1 MRTFTGAFW
10 WKIINIPK
18 KYIDQELSIDL
29 NTIIQ
34 KETLADRVKSYQI
47 YSPYIAKKAKPGQ
60 FVILRLSESG
70 ERIPL
75 TIVDQNAEA
84 GTIRLIV
91 QTVGKST
98 TLMDEIPV
106 GETIHDVLGPLGNP
120 SDIQNFGKVCVIGG
134 GVGAAVAYPVAR
146 ALKQAGNEVT
156 SIVGARSKDLLIL
169 TEEIEAVSDHL
180 YFTTDDGSF
189 GYNGFVTGK
198 LQDLL
203 DSGQSFDHVLAIGP
217 LVMMRAISDL
227 TRKYAIPT
235 TVSLNTI
242 MVDGTGMCGGCR
254 VQVGTETKFTCV
266 DGPEFDGHLVDYT
279 GIIQRTR
286 SYKDDQECRLD
297 AQIAVLDEAELLDS
311 VTILEKQRQVMPELP
326 IDNRIHNF
334 EEVAIG
340 FTEEQALAE
349 AERCLQC
356 RSPRCV
362 VGCPVSVQIPDFIT
376 LIKEKK
382 YVEAGLKIKQDNTLP
397 MVCGRVCPQTDQ
409 CEGACILLK
418 KGQPIAIGALERFA
432 SDKLA
437 ESGLEN
443 QKIERSKHAPKAALI
458 GSGPASLSCAGDLAK
473 AGVDVT
479 VFEAMHDFGG
489 VLRFGIPE
497 FRLPKTIVSK
507 EVHELEK
514 LGVRF
519 VPNTLIGATFTI
531 KELQEEYGF
540 DAIFIGTGAG
550 LPHFLGIP
558 GENLVGIYSAND
570 FLTRINLMKAYQ
582 YPFVDTPIHNLHGKI
597 VGVFGGGNTALDSAR
612 VALRL
617 GAKETYIIYRRGQ
630 EEMPGRKEEIEHAIA
645 EGVRFAYLRNPV
657 EFFGDADG
665 NLTGVQL
672 QKMELG
678 EPDASNRRRPI
689 PIAGSEYLQPLEIAV
704 IAIGNGSNPIIHK
717 STPTIEVNK
726 WGNIVVNTETNATSM
741 PGVYAGG
748 DIVTGGAT
756 VILAMGA
763 GRKAAASMVAY
774 FRTLGYNI

>member
-1 MRTFTGAFW
+1 M
-10 WKIINIPK
+10 
-18 KYIDQELSIDL
+18 
-29 NTIIQ
+29 
-34 KETLADRVKSYQI
+34 
-47 YSPYIAKKAKPGQ
+47 
-60 FVILRLSESG
+60 RLSESG
-70 ERIPL
+70 ERVPL
-75 TIVDQNAEA
+75 TIVDHNAET

-106 GETIHDVLGPLGNP
+106 GETLHDMLGPLGNP
-120 SDIQNFGKVCVIGG
+120 SDIQHFGKVCVVGG

-156 SIVGARSKDLLIL
+156 SIIGARNKDLLIL
-169 TEEIEAVSDHL
+169 KDELTAVSDHL

-198 LQDLL
+198 LQVLL
-203 DSGQSFDHVLAIGP
+203 DSGLTFDHVLAIGP
-217 LVMMRAISDL
+217 LFMMRAISDL

-254 VQVGTETKFTCV
+254 VQVGDKTKFTCV

-279 GIIQRTR
+279 SIIQRTR
-286 SYKDDQECRLD
+286 AYKDDEDCRLD
-297 AQIAVLDEAELLDS
+297 AQIEDLDDEALLES
-311 VTILEKQRQVMPELP
+311 VAVLEKQRQRMPELS
-326 IDNRIHNF
+326 IDSRIRSF
-334 EEVAIG
+334 EEVALG

-356 RSPRCV
+356 RNPRCV
-362 VGCPVSVQIPDFIT
+362 VGCPVSVQIPDFIR
-376 LIKEKK
+376 LLKENK
-382 YVEAGLKIKQDNTLP
+382 YVEAGLKIKQDNSLP

-409 CEGACILLK
+409 CEGSCILQK
-418 KGQPIAIGALERFA
+418 KGEPIAIGALERFA
-432 SDKLA
+432 ADRLA
-437 ESGLEN
+437 ESGLTS
-443 QKIERSKHAPKAALI
+443 QKPEKAEKAPKAALI
-458 GSGPASLSCAGDLAK
+458 GSGPASLSCAGDLVK
-473 AGVDVT
+473 AGVEVT

-489 VLRFGIPE
+489 VLRYGIPE

-507 EVHELEK
+507 EVNDLK
-514 LGVRF
+514 DLGVHF

-531 KELQEEYGF
+531 KELLEDYGF
-540 DAIFIGTGAG
+540 DGIFIGSGAG

-558 GENLVGIYSAND
+558 GENLVGIYSSND

-630 EEMPGRKEEIEHAIA
+630 EEMPGRKEEIDHAIA
-645 EGVRFAYLRNPV
+645 EGVQFLYLSNPL
-657 EFFGDADG
+657 EFIGDSDG
-665 NLTGVQL
+665 NLTTVRM

-689 PIAGSEYLQPLEIAV
+689 PIPGSEFNHPIDIAV

-717 STPTIEVNK
+717 STPDIEVNK
-726 WGNIVVNTETNATSM
+726 WGNIIVDEKTNATSL
-741 PGVYAGG
+741 PGVFAGG

-763 GRKAAASMVAY
+763 GRKAAAAMLAH
-774 FRTLGYNI
+774 FRTMGYHL

>member
-1 MRTFTGAFW
+1 M
-10 WKIINIPK
+10 
-18 KYIDQELSIDL
+18 
-29 NTIIQ
+29 
-34 KETLADRVKSYQI
+34 
-47 YSPYIAKKAKPGQ
+47 
-60 FVILRLSESG
+60 RLSESG
-70 ERIPL
+70 ERVPL
-75 TIVDQNAEA
+75 TIVDHNAET

-106 GETIHDVLGPLGNP
+106 GETLHDMLGPLGNP
-120 SDIQNFGKVCVIGG
+120 SDIQHFGKVCVVGG

-156 SIVGARSKDLLIL
+156 SIIGARNKDLLIL
-169 TEEIEAVSDHL
+169 KDELTAVSDHL

-203 DSGQSFDHVLAIGP
+203 DSGHTFDHVLAIGP
-217 LVMMRAISDL
+217 LFMMRAISDL

-254 VQVGTETKFTCV
+254 VQVGDKTKFTCV

-279 GIIQRTR
+279 SIIQRTR
-286 SYKDDQECRLD
+286 AYKDDEDCRLD
-297 AQIAVLDEAELLDS
+297 AQIEYLDDEALLES
-311 VTILEKQRQVMPELP
+311 VAVLEKQRQRMPELS
-326 IDNRIHNF
+326 IDSRIRSF
-334 EEVAIG
+334 EEVALG

-356 RSPRCV
+356 RNPRCV
-362 VGCPVSVQIPDFIT
+362 VGCPVSVQIPDFIR
-376 LIKEKK
+376 LLKENK
-382 YVEAGLKIKQDNTLP
+382 YVEAGLKIKQDNSLP

-409 CEGACILLK
+409 CEGSCILQK
-418 KGQPIAIGALERFA
+418 KGEPIAIGALERFA
-432 SDKLA
+432 ADRLA
-437 ESGLEN
+437 ESGLTS
-443 QKIERSKHAPKAALI
+443 QKPEKAEKAPKAALI
-458 GSGPASLSCAGDLAK
+458 GSGPASLSCAGDLVK
-473 AGVDVT
+473 AGVGVT

-489 VLRFGIPE
+489 VLRYGIPE

-507 EVHELEK
+507 EVNDLK
-514 LGVRF
+514 DLGVHF

-531 KELQEEYGF
+531 KELLEDYGF
-540 DAIFIGTGAG
+540 DGIFIGSGAG

-558 GENLVGIYSAND
+558 GENLVGIYSSND

-630 EEMPGRKEEIEHAIA
+630 EEMPGRKEEIDHAIA
-645 EGVRFAYLRNPV
+645 EGVQFLYLSNPL
-657 EFFGDADG
+657 EFIGDFDG
-665 NLTGVQL
+665 NLTTVRM

-689 PIAGSEYLQPLEIAV
+689 PIPGSEFNHPIDIAV
-704 IAIGNGSNPIIHK
+704 IAIGNGSNPILHK
-717 STPTIEVNK
+717 STPDIEVNK
-726 WGNIVVNTETNATSM
+726 WGNIVVDEKTNATSL
-741 PGVYAGG
+741 PGVFAGG

-763 GRKAAASMVAY
+763 GRKAAAAMLAH
-774 FRTLGYNI
+774 FRTLGYDL

>member
-1 MRTFTGAFW
+1 MHVGGRNRTAISLIFF
-10 WKIINIPK
+10 
-18 KYIDQELSIDL
+18 QELPIEL

-70 ERIPL
+70 ERVPL
-75 TIVDQNAEA
+75 TIVDHDAEA

-98 TLMDEIPV
+98 THMDEIPV
-106 GETIHDVLGPLGNP
+106 GGTIHDVLGPLGNP
-120 SDIQNFGKVCVIGG
+120 SDIQKFGKVCVVGG

-156 SIVGARSKDLLIL
+156 TIVGARTKDLLIL
-169 TEEIEAVSDHL
+169 KEELTDVSDHL

-203 DSGQSFDHVLAIGP
+203 NEGQTFDHVLAIGP
-217 LVMMRAISDL
+217 LFMMRAISDL
-227 TRKYAIPT
+227 TRNYAIPT

-254 VQVGTETKFTCV
+254 VQVGAETKFTCV

-279 GIIQRTR
+279 SIIQRTR
-286 SYKDDQECRLD
+286 AYKDDENCRLD
-297 AQIAVLDEAELLDS
+297 AQIADLDEEELLENIA
-311 VTILEKQRQVMPELP
+311 ILEKQRQQMPELP
-326 IDNRIHNF
+326 IDTRIRNF
-334 EEVAIG
+334 DEVAIG

-356 RSPRCV
+356 RNPRCV
-362 VGCPVSVQIPDFIT
+362 VGCPVSVQIPDFIQ
-376 LIKEKK
+376 LLKEKK
-382 YVEAGLKIKQDNTLP
+382 FVEAGLKIKQDNSLP

-418 KGQPIAIGALERFA
+418 KGMPIAIGALERFA
-432 SDKLA
+432 ADRLA
-437 ESGLEN
+437 ESRLEIP
-443 QKIERSKHAPKAALI
+443 QPPHAEKGPKAAMV

-473 AGVDVT
+473 AGVEVT

-489 VLRFGIPE
+489 VLRYGIPE
-497 FRLPKTIVSK
+497 FRLPKSIVSK
-507 EVHELEK
+507 EVNDLNK
-514 LGVRF
+514 LGVSF

-531 KELQEEYGF
+531 QDLLEEYGF
-540 DAIFIGTGAG
+540 DGVFIGSGAG

-630 EEMPGRKEEIEHAIA
+630 EEMPGRREEIEHAIA
-645 EGVRFAYLRNPV
+645 EGVRFVYLSSPI
-657 EFFGDADG
+657 EFTGDADG
-665 NLTGVQL
+665 NLTGVRI

-678 EPDASNRRRPI
+678 EPDQSNRRRPI
-689 PIAGSEYLQPLEIAV
+689 PIPGSEFLHSIDIAV

-717 STPTIEVNK
+717 STPALDVNK
-726 WGNIVVNTETNATSM
+726 WGNIIVDKETNATSI
-741 PGVYAGG
+741 PGVFAGG

-763 GRKAAASMVAY
+763 GRKAAAAMLAH
-774 FRTLGYNI
+774 FRTLGYTL

>member
-1 MRTFTGAFW
+1 M
-10 WKIINIPK
+10 
-18 KYIDQELSIDL
+18 
-29 NTIIQ
+29 
-34 KETLADRVKSYQI
+34 
-47 YSPYIAKKAKPGQ
+47 
-60 FVILRLSESG
+60 RLSESG
-70 ERIPL
+70 ERVPL
-75 TIVDQNAEA
+75 TIVDHNAET

-106 GETIHDVLGPLGNP
+106 GETLHDMLGPLGNP
-120 SDIQNFGKVCVIGG
+120 SDIQHFGKVCVVGG

-156 SIVGARSKDLLIL
+156 SIIGARNKDLLIL
-169 TEEIEAVSDHL
+169 KDELTAVSDHL

-198 LQDLL
+198 LQVLL
-203 DSGQSFDHVLAIGP
+203 DSGLTFDHVLAIGP
-217 LVMMRAISDL
+217 LFMMRAISDL

-254 VQVGTETKFTCV
+254 VQVGDKTKFTCV

-279 GIIQRTR
+279 SIIQRTR
-286 SYKDDQECRLD
+286 AYKDDEDCRLD
-297 AQIAVLDEAELLDS
+297 AQIEDLDDEALLES
-311 VTILEKQRQVMPELP
+311 VAVLEKQRQRMPELS
-326 IDNRIHNF
+326 IDSRIRSF
-334 EEVAIG
+334 EEVALG

-356 RSPRCV
+356 RNPRCV
-362 VGCPVSVQIPDFIT
+362 VGCPVSVQIPDFIR
-376 LIKEKK
+376 LLKENK
-382 YVEAGLKIKQDNTLP
+382 YVEAGLKIKQDNSLP

-409 CEGACILLK
+409 CEGSCILQK
-418 KGQPIAIGALERFA
+418 KGEPIAIGALERFA
-432 SDKLA
+432 ADRLA
-437 ESGLEN
+437 ESGLTS
-443 QKIERSKHAPKAALI
+443 QKPEKAEKAPKAALI
-458 GSGPASLSCAGDLAK
+458 GSGPASLSCAGDLVK
-473 AGVDVT
+473 AGVEVT

-489 VLRFGIPE
+489 VLRYGIPE

-507 EVHELEK
+507 EVNDLK
-514 LGVRF
+514 DLGVHF

-531 KELQEEYGF
+531 KELLEDYGF
-540 DAIFIGTGAG
+540 DGIFIGSGAG

-558 GENLVGIYSAND
+558 GENLVGIYSSND

-630 EEMPGRKEEIEHAIA
+630 EEMPGRKEEIDHAIA
-645 EGVRFAYLRNPV
+645 EGVQFLYLSNPL
-657 EFFGDADG
+657 EFIGDSDG
-665 NLTGVQL
+665 NLTTVRM

-689 PIAGSEYLQPLEIAV
+689 PIPGSEFNHPIDIAV

-717 STPTIEVNK
+717 STPDIEVNK
-726 WGNIVVNTETNATSM
+726 WGNIIVDEKTNATSL
-741 PGVYAGG
+741 PGVFAGG

-763 GRKAAASMVAY
+763 GRKAAAAMLAH
-774 FRTLGYNI
+774 FRRMGYDL

>member
-1 MRTFTGAFW
+1 MIVR
-10 WKIINIPK
+10 
-18 KYIDQELSIDL
+18 L
-29 NTIIQ
+29 N
-34 KETLADRVKSYQI
+34 
-47 YSPYIAKKAKPGQ
+47 
-60 FVILRLSESG
+60 ESG
-70 ERIPL
+70 ERVPL
-75 TIVDQNAEA
+75 TIVDHDAEA

-98 TLMDEIPV
+98 TLLDEVQV

-120 SDIQNFGKVCVIGG
+120 SDIQNFGKVCVVGG

-156 SIVGARSKDLLIL
+156 SIVGARNKDLLIL
-169 TEEIEAVSDHL
+169 KEEIEAVSDHL

-189 GYNGFVTGK
+189 GYDGFVTGK
-198 LQDLL
+198 LQELL
-203 DSGQSFDHVLAIGP
+203 DSGQTFDHVLAIGP
-217 LVMMRAISDL
+217 LIMMRAISEL

-254 VQVGTETKFTCV
+254 VQVGDEVKFTCV
-266 DGPEFDGHLVDYT
+266 DGPEFDGHLVDFT
-279 GIIQRTR
+279 SIIQRTR
-286 SYKDDQECRLD
+286 SYKDDEECRLD
-297 AQIAVLDEAELLDS
+297 AQIDILDEVELLES
-311 VTILEKQRQVMPELP
+311 VAILEKQRQVMPELP
-326 IDNRIHNF
+326 VDNRTHNF
-334 EEVAIG
+334 DEVAIG
-340 FTEEQALAE
+340 FTEEQAIAE
-349 AERCLQC
+349 AERCIQC
-356 RSPRCV
+356 RNPHCV
-362 VGCPVSVQIPDFIT
+362 AGCPVSVQIPDFIH
-376 LIKEKK
+376 LITEGKFL
-382 YVEAGLKIKQDNTLP
+382 EAGLKIKQDNSLP

-432 SDKLA
+432 ADRLV
-437 ESGLEN
+437 ESRLET
-443 QKIERSKHAPKAALI
+443 QKIKRSKHAPKAALI

-473 AGVDVT
+473 AGVEVT

-489 VLRFGIPE
+489 VLRYGIPE
-497 FRLPKTIVSK
+497 FRLPKTIVSQ

-514 LGVRF
+514 LGVNF

-531 KELQEEYGF
+531 KELLEQYDF
-540 DAIFIGTGAG
+540 DGVFIGSGAG

-657 EFFGDADG
+657 EFVGDSEG
-665 NLTGVQL
+665 NLTGVKL

-689 PIAGSEYLQPLEIAV
+689 PIPGSEYLQPLEIAV

-717 STPTIEVNK
+717 STPAIEVNK
-726 WGNIVVNTETNATSM
+726 WGNIVVDEETNATSM

-774 FRTLGYNI
+774 FRSLGYDL

>member
-1 MRTFTGAFW
+1 M
-10 WKIINIPK
+10 
-18 KYIDQELSIDL
+18 
-29 NTIIQ
+29 
-34 KETLADRVKSYQI
+34 
-47 YSPYIAKKAKPGQ
+47 
-60 FVILRLSESG
+60 RLSESG
-70 ERIPL
+70 ERVPL
-75 TIVDQNAEA
+75 TIVDHNAET

-106 GETIHDVLGPLGNP
+106 GETLHDMLGPLGNP
-120 SDIQNFGKVCVIGG
+120 SDIQHFGKVCVVGG

-156 SIVGARSKDLLIL
+156 SIIGARNKDLLIL
-169 TEEIEAVSDHL
+169 KDELTAVSDHL

-203 DSGQSFDHVLAIGP
+203 DSGHTFDHVLAIGP
-217 LVMMRAISDL
+217 LFMMRAISDL

-254 VQVGTETKFTCV
+254 VQVGDKTKFTCV

-279 GIIQRTR
+279 SIIQRTR
-286 SYKDDQECRLD
+286 AYKDDEDCRLD
-297 AQIAVLDEAELLDS
+297 AQIEDLDDEALLES
-311 VTILEKQRQVMPELP
+311 VAVLEKQRQRMPELS
-326 IDNRIHNF
+326 IDSRIRSF
-334 EEVAIG
+334 EEVALG

-356 RSPRCV
+356 RNPRCV
-362 VGCPVSVQIPDFIT
+362 VGCPVSVQIPDFIR
-376 LIKEKK
+376 LLKENK
-382 YVEAGLKIKQDNTLP
+382 YVEAGLKIKQDNSLP

-409 CEGACILLK
+409 CEGSCILQK
-418 KGQPIAIGALERFA
+418 KGEPIAIGALERFA
-432 SDKLA
+432 ADRLA
-437 ESGLEN
+437 ESGLTS
-443 QKIERSKHAPKAALI
+443 QKPEKAEKAPKAALI
-458 GSGPASLSCAGDLAK
+458 GSGPASLSCAGDLVK
-473 AGVDVT
+473 AGVEVT

-489 VLRFGIPE
+489 VLRYGIPE

-507 EVHELEK
+507 EVNDLK
-514 LGVRF
+514 DLGVHF

-531 KELQEEYGF
+531 KELLEDYGF
-540 DAIFIGTGAG
+540 DGIFIGSGAG

-558 GENLVGIYSAND
+558 GENLVGIYSSND

-630 EEMPGRKEEIEHAIA
+630 KEMPGRKEEIDHAIA
-645 EGVRFAYLRNPV
+645 EGVQFLYLSNPL
-657 EFFGDADG
+657 EFIGDSDG
-665 NLTGVQL
+665 NLTTVRM

-689 PIAGSEYLQPLEIAV
+689 PIPGSEFNHPIDIAV
-704 IAIGNGSNPIIHK
+704 IAIGNGSNPILHK
-717 STPTIEVNK
+717 STPDIEVNK
-726 WGNIVVNTETNATSM
+726 WGNIVVDEKTNATSL
-741 PGVYAGG
+741 PGVFAGG

-763 GRKAAASMVAY
+763 GRKAAAAMLAH
-774 FRTLGYNI
+774 FRTLGYDL

>member
-1 MRTFTGAFW
+1 MR
-10 WKIINIPK
+10 
-18 KYIDQELSIDL
+18 
-29 NTIIQ
+29 
-34 KETLADRVKSYQI
+34 V
-47 YSPYIAKKAKPGQ
+47 
-60 FVILRLSESG
+60 SESG
-70 ERIPL
+70 ERVPL
-75 TIVDQNAEA
+75 TIVDHNAET

-106 GETIHDVLGPLGNP
+106 GETLHDMLGPLGNP
-120 SDIQNFGKVCVIGG
+120 SDIQHFGKVCVVGG

-156 SIVGARSKDLLIL
+156 SIIGARNKDLLIL
-169 TEEIEAVSDHL
+169 KDELTAVSDHL

-203 DSGQSFDHVLAIGP
+203 DSGHTFDHVLAIGP
-217 LVMMRAISDL
+217 LFMMRAISDL

-254 VQVGTETKFTCV
+254 VQVGDKTKFTCV

-279 GIIQRTR
+279 SIIQRTR
-286 SYKDDQECRLD
+286 AYKDDEDCRLD
-297 AQIAVLDEAELLDS
+297 AQIEDLDDEALLES
-311 VTILEKQRQVMPELP
+311 VAVLEKQRQRMPELS
-326 IDNRIHNF
+326 IDSRIRCF
-334 EEVAIG
+334 EEVALG

-356 RSPRCV
+356 RNPRCV
-362 VGCPVSVQIPDFIT
+362 VGCPVSVQIPDFIR
-376 LIKEKK
+376 LLKENK
-382 YVEAGLKIKQDNTLP
+382 YVEAGLKIKQDNSLP

-409 CEGACILLK
+409 CEGSCILQK
-418 KGQPIAIGALERFA
+418 KGEPIAIGALERFA
-432 SDKLA
+432 ADRLA
-437 ESGLEN
+437 ESGLTS
-443 QKIERSKHAPKAALI
+443 QKPEKAEKAPKAALI
-458 GSGPASLSCAGDLAK
+458 GSGPASLSCAGDLVK
-473 AGVDVT
+473 AGVEVT

-489 VLRFGIPE
+489 VLRYGIPE

-507 EVHELEK
+507 EVNDLK
-514 LGVRF
+514 DLGVHF

-531 KELQEEYGF
+531 KELLEDYGF
-540 DAIFIGTGAG
+540 DGIFIGSGAG

-558 GENLVGIYSAND
+558 GENLVGIYSSND

-630 EEMPGRKEEIEHAIA
+630 EEMPGRKEEIDHAIA
-645 EGVRFAYLRNPV
+645 EGVQFLYLSNPL
-657 EFFGDADG
+657 EFIGDSDG
-665 NLTGVQL
+665 NLTTVRM

-689 PIAGSEYLQPLEIAV
+689 PIPGSEFNHPIDIAV

-717 STPTIEVNK
+717 STPDIEVNK
-726 WGNIVVNTETNATSM
+726 WGNIVVDEKTNATSL
-741 PGVYAGG
+741 PGVFAGG

-763 GRKAAASMVAY
+763 GRKAAAAMLAH
-774 FRTLGYNI
+774 FRTMGYDL

>member
-1 MRTFTGAFW
+1 VIVR
-10 WKIINIPK
+10 
-18 KYIDQELSIDL
+18 L
-29 NTIIQ
+29 N
-34 KETLADRVKSYQI
+34 
-47 YSPYIAKKAKPGQ
+47 
-60 FVILRLSESG
+60 ESG
-70 ERIPL
+70 ERVPL
-75 TIVDQNAEA
+75 TIVDHDAEA

-98 TLMDEIPV
+98 TLLDEVQV

-120 SDIQNFGKVCVIGG
+120 SDIQNFGKVCVVGG

-156 SIVGARSKDLLIL
+156 SIVGARNKDLLIL
-169 TEEIEAVSDHL
+169 KEEIEAVSDHL

-189 GYNGFVTGK
+189 GYDGFVTGK
-198 LQDLL
+198 LQELL
-203 DSGQSFDHVLAIGP
+203 DSGQTFDHVLAIGP
-217 LVMMRAISDL
+217 LIMMRAISEL

-254 VQVGTETKFTCV
+254 VQVGDEVKFTCV
-266 DGPEFDGHLVDYT
+266 DGPEFDGHLVDFT
-279 GIIQRTR
+279 SIIQRTR
-286 SYKDDQECRLD
+286 SYKDDEECRLD
-297 AQIAVLDEAELLDS
+297 AQIDILDEVELLES
-311 VTILEKQRQVMPELP
+311 VAILEKQRQVMPELP
-326 IDNRIHNF
+326 VDNRTHNF
-334 EEVAIG
+334 DEVAIG
-340 FTEEQALAE
+340 FTEEQAIAE
-349 AERCLQC
+349 AERCIQC
-356 RSPRCV
+356 RNPRCV
-362 VGCPVSVQIPDFIT
+362 AGCPVSVQIPDFIH
-376 LIKEKK
+376 LITEGKF
-382 YVEAGLKIKQDNTLP
+382 VEAGLKIKQDNSLP

-432 SDKLA
+432 ADRLA
-437 ESGLEN
+437 ESSPET

-473 AGVDVT
+473 AGVEVT

-489 VLRFGIPE
+489 VLRYGIPE
-497 FRLPKTIVSK
+497 FRLPKTIVSQ

-514 LGVRF
+514 LGVKF

-531 KELQEEYGF
+531 KELLEEYDF
-540 DAIFIGTGAG
+540 DGVFIGSGAG

-645 EGVRFAYLRNPV
+645 EGVRFAYLRSPL
-657 EFFGDADG
+657 EFVGDSEG
-665 NLTGVQL
+665 NLTGVKL

-689 PIAGSEYLQPLEIAV
+689 PIPGSEYLQPLEIAV

-717 STPTIEVNK
+717 STPAIEVNK
-726 WGNIVVNTETNATSM
+726 WGNIVVDGETNATSM

-774 FRTLGYNI
+774 FRSLGYDL

>member
-1 MRTFTGAFW
+1 
-10 WKIINIPK
+10 
-18 KYIDQELSIDL
+18 
-29 NTIIQ
+29 
-34 KETLADRVKSYQI
+34 
-47 YSPYIAKKAKPGQ
+47 
-60 FVILRLSESG
+60 
-70 ERIPL
+70 
-75 TIVDQNAEA
+75 
-84 GTIRLIV
+84 
-91 QTVGKST
+91 
-98 TLMDEIPV
+98 MDDIPV

-120 SDIQNFGKVCVIGG
+120 SDIQNFGKVCVVGG

-156 SIVGARSKDLLIL
+156 SIIGARNKDLLIL
-169 TEEIEAVSDHL
+169 KEEIEAVSDHL
-180 YFTTDDGSF
+180 YFTTDDGSY

-198 LQDLL
+198 LQELFDE
-203 DSGQSFDHVLAIGP
+203 GQTFDHVLAIGP
-217 LVMMRAISDL
+217 LFMMRAISDL

-254 VQVGTETKFTCV
+254 VQVGDKTKFTCV

-279 GIIQRTR
+279 SIIQRTR
-286 SYKDDQECRLD
+286 AYKDDDDCRLD
-297 AQIAVLDEAELLDS
+297 AQIAEIDDNKLLES
-311 VTILEKQRQVMPELP
+311 ITILEKQRQHMPEMP
-326 IDNRIHNF
+326 VDSRIRSF

-356 RSPRCV
+356 RNPRCV
-362 VGCPVSVQIPDFIT
+362 VGCPVSVQIPDFIQ
-376 LIKEKK
+376 LLKENK
-382 YVEAGLKIKQDNTLP
+382 YVEAGLKIKQDNALP

-418 KGQPIAIGALERFA
+418 KGMPIAIGALERFA
-432 SDKLA
+432 ADKLA
-437 ESGLEN
+437 ESGLES
-443 QKIERSKHAPKAALI
+443 QKPVQPEKAPKAALI

-473 AGVDVT
+473 AGVEVT
-479 VFEAMHDFGG
+479 IFEAMHDFGG
-489 VLRFGIPE
+489 VLRYGIPE

-507 EVHELEK
+507 EVNDLEK
-514 LGVRF
+514 LGVKF

-531 KELQEEYGF
+531 KELLKEYGF
-540 DAIFIGTGAG
+540 DGVFIGSGAG

-570 FLTRINLMKAYQ
+570 FLTRINLMRAYQ

-645 EGVRFAYLRNPV
+645 EGVRFLYLSNPL
-657 EFFGDADG
+657 EFIGDADG
-665 NLTGVQL
+665 NLTTVRM

-689 PIAGSEYLQPLEIAV
+689 PIPGSEFLHPLDIAV

-717 STPTIEVNK
+717 STPDLEVNK
-726 WGNIVVNTETNATSM
+726 WGNIVVNDETNATSM
-741 PGVYAGG
+741 LGVYAGG

-763 GRKAAASMVAY
+763 GRKAAAAMLAY
-774 FRTLGYNI
+774 FRELGYDL

>member
-1 MRTFTGAFW
+1 M
-10 WKIINIPK
+10 
-18 KYIDQELSIDL
+18 
-29 NTIIQ
+29 
-34 KETLADRVKSYQI
+34 
-47 YSPYIAKKAKPGQ
+47 
-60 FVILRLSESG
+60 ILRLSESG
-70 ERIPL
+70 ERVPL
-75 TIVDQNAEA
+75 TIVDHNAET

-106 GETIHDVLGPLGNP
+106 GETLHDMLGPLGNP
-120 SDIQNFGKVCVIGG
+120 SDIQHFGKVCVVGG

-156 SIVGARSKDLLIL
+156 SIIGARNKDLLIL
-169 TEEIEAVSDHL
+169 KDELTAVSDHL

-203 DSGQSFDHVLAIGP
+203 DSGHTFDHVLAIGP
-217 LVMMRAISDL
+217 LFMMRAISDL

-254 VQVGTETKFTCV
+254 VQVGDKTKFTCV

-279 GIIQRTR
+279 SIIQRTR
-286 SYKDDQECRLD
+286 AYKDDEDCRLD
-297 AQIAVLDEAELLDS
+297 AQIEDLDDEALLES
-311 VTILEKQRQVMPELP
+311 VAVLEKQRQRMPELS
-326 IDNRIHNF
+326 IDSRIRSF
-334 EEVAIG
+334 EEVALG

-356 RSPRCV
+356 RNPRCV
-362 VGCPVSVQIPDFIT
+362 VGCPVSVQIPDFIR
-376 LIKEKK
+376 LLKENK
-382 YVEAGLKIKQDNTLP
+382 YVEAGLKIKQDNSLP

-409 CEGACILLK
+409 CEGSCILLK
-418 KGQPIAIGALERFA
+418 KGEPIAIGALERFA
-432 SDKLA
+432 ADRLA
-437 ESGLEN
+437 ESGLTS
-443 QKIERSKHAPKAALI
+443 QKPEKAEKAPKAALI
-458 GSGPASLSCAGDLAK
+458 GSGPASLSCAGDLVK
-473 AGVDVT
+473 AGVEVT

-489 VLRFGIPE
+489 VLRYGIPE

-507 EVHELEK
+507 EVNDLK
-514 LGVRF
+514 DLGVHF

-531 KELQEEYGF
+531 MELLEDYGF
-540 DAIFIGTGAG
+540 DGIFIGSGAG

-558 GENLVGIYSAND
+558 GENLVGIYSSNE

-630 EEMPGRKEEIEHAIA
+630 EEMPGRKEEIDHAIA
-645 EGVRFAYLRNPV
+645 EGVQFLYLSNPL
-657 EFFGDADG
+657 EFIGDSDG
-665 NLTGVQL
+665 NLTTVRM

-689 PIAGSEYLQPLEIAV
+689 PIPGSEFNHPIDIAV

-717 STPTIEVNK
+717 STPDIEVNK
-726 WGNIVVNTETNATSM
+726 WGNIIVDEKTNATSL
-741 PGVYAGG
+741 PGVFAGG

-763 GRKAAASMVAY
+763 GRKAAAAMLAH
-774 FRTLGYNI
+774 FRTMGYHL

>member
-1 MRTFTGAFW
+1 
-10 WKIINIPK
+10 
-18 KYIDQELSIDL
+18 
-29 NTIIQ
+29 
-34 KETLADRVKSYQI
+34 
-47 YSPYIAKKAKPGQ
+47 
-60 FVILRLSESG
+60 
-70 ERIPL
+70 
-75 TIVDQNAEA
+75 
-84 GTIRLIV
+84 
-91 QTVGKST
+91 
-98 TLMDEIPV
+98 
-106 GETIHDVLGPLGNP
+106 
-120 SDIQNFGKVCVIGG
+120 
-134 GVGAAVAYPVAR
+134 
-146 ALKQAGNEVT
+146 
-156 SIVGARSKDLLIL
+156 
-169 TEEIEAVSDHL
+169 
-180 YFTTDDGSF
+180 
-189 GYNGFVTGK
+189 
-198 LQDLL
+198 
-203 DSGQSFDHVLAIGP
+203 
-217 LVMMRAISDL
+217 
-227 TRKYAIPT
+227 
-235 TVSLNTI
+235 
-242 MVDGTGMCGGCR
+242 
-254 VQVGTETKFTCV
+254 
-266 DGPEFDGHLVDYT
+266 
-279 GIIQRTR
+279 
-286 SYKDDQECRLD
+286 
-297 AQIAVLDEAELLDS
+297 
-311 VTILEKQRQVMPELP
+311 
-326 IDNRIHNF
+326 
-334 EEVAIG
+334 
-340 FTEEQALAE
+340 
-349 AERCLQC
+349 
-356 RSPRCV
+356 
-362 VGCPVSVQIPDFIT
+362 
-376 LIKEKK
+376 
-382 YVEAGLKIKQDNTLP
+382 
-397 MVCGRVCPQTDQ
+397 
-409 CEGACILLK
+409 
-418 KGQPIAIGALERFA
+418 
-432 SDKLA
+432 
-437 ESGLEN
+437 
-443 QKIERSKHAPKAALI
+443 
-458 GSGPASLSCAGDLAK
+458 
-473 AGVDVT
+473 
-479 VFEAMHDFGG
+479 MHDFGG

-617 GAKETYIIYRRGQ
+617 GAKETHIIYRRGQ

-726 WGNIVVNTETNATSM
+726 WGNIVVNPETNATSM

-763 GRKAAASMVAY
+763 GRKAAASIVAY

>member
-1 MRTFTGAFW
+1 
-10 WKIINIPK
+10 
-18 KYIDQELSIDL
+18 
-29 NTIIQ
+29 
-34 KETLADRVKSYQI
+34 
-47 YSPYIAKKAKPGQ
+47 
-60 FVILRLSESG
+60 
-70 ERIPL
+70 
-75 TIVDQNAEA
+75 
-84 GTIRLIV
+84 
-91 QTVGKST
+91 
-98 TLMDEIPV
+98 MDEIPV
-106 GETIHDVLGPLGNP
+106 GSTIHDVLGPLGNP
-120 SDIQNFGKVCVIGG
+120 SDIQNFGKVCVVGG

-156 SIVGARSKDLLIL
+156 IIVGARNKDLLIL
-169 TEEIEAVSDHL
+169 EDELTAIGDHV
-180 YFTTDDGSF
+180 YFTTDDGSY

-198 LQDLL
+198 LQDLI
-203 DSGQSFDHVLAIGP
+203 DSGQTFDHVLAIGP
-217 LVMMRAISDL
+217 LFMMRAISDM
-227 TRKYAIPT
+227 TRKYNIPT

-254 VQVGTETKFTCV
+254 VQVGDKTRFTCV

-279 GIIQRTR
+279 SIIQRTR
-286 SYKDDQECRLD
+286 AYKDDEDCRLD
-297 AQIAVLDEAELLDS
+297 AKIAEIDENELLES
-311 VTILEKQRQVMPELP
+311 VTIFDRQRQVMPELP
-326 IDNRIHNF
+326 IDSRIRSF

-340 FTEEQALAE
+340 LTEEQVLAE

-356 RSPRCV
+356 RNARCV
-362 VGCPVSVQIPDFIT
+362 VGCPVSVQIPDFIH
-376 LIKEKK
+376 LLKEKK
-382 YVEAGLKIKQDNTLP
+382 FVEAGLKIKQDNSLP

-432 SDKLA
+432 ADKLA
-437 ESGLEN
+437 ESSFEI
-443 QKIERSKHAPKAALI
+443 QKPNRSEKAPKAALV

-473 AGVDVT
+473 AGVEVT

-489 VLRFGIPE
+489 VLRYGIPE
-497 FRLPKTIVSK
+497 FRLPKTIVSQ
-507 EVHELEK
+507 EVNELKK
-514 LGVRF
+514 LGVNF
-519 VPNTLIGATFTI
+519 VPNTLIGATFTV
-531 KELQEEYGF
+531 KELLEDYGF
-540 DAIFIGTGAG
+540 DGVFIGSGAG

-630 EEMPGRKEEIEHAIA
+630 EEMPGRREEIEHAIA
-645 EGVRFAYLRNPV
+645 EGVRFAYLRNPL
-657 EFFGDADG
+657 EFIGDADG
-665 NLTGVQL
+665 NLTSVQL

-689 PIAGSEYLQPLEIAV
+689 PIEGSEYIQPLEIAV

-717 STPTIEVNK
+717 STPDLEINK
-726 WGNIVVNTETNATSM
+726 WGNIIVNNETNATSM
-741 PGVYAGG
+741 PGVFAGG

-763 GRKAAASMVAY
+763 GRKAAAAMVDY
-774 FRTLGYNI
+774 FRGLGYDL

>member
-1 MRTFTGAFW
+1 MIVR
-10 WKIINIPK
+10 
-18 KYIDQELSIDL
+18 L
-29 NTIIQ
+29 N
-34 KETLADRVKSYQI
+34 
-47 YSPYIAKKAKPGQ
+47 
-60 FVILRLSESG
+60 ESG
-70 ERIPL
+70 ERVPL
-75 TIVDQNAEA
+75 TIVDHDAEA

-98 TLMDEIPV
+98 TLLDEVQV

-120 SDIQNFGKVCVIGG
+120 SDIQNFGKVCVVGG

-156 SIVGARSKDLLIL
+156 SIVGARNKDLLIL
-169 TEEIEAVSDHL
+169 KEEIEAVSDHL

-189 GYNGFVTGK
+189 GYDGFVTGK
-198 LQDLL
+198 LQELL
-203 DSGQSFDHVLAIGP
+203 DSGQTFDHVLAIGP
-217 LVMMRAISDL
+217 LIMMRAISEL

-254 VQVGTETKFTCV
+254 VQVGDEVKFTCV
-266 DGPEFDGHLVDYT
+266 DGPEFDGHLVDFT
-279 GIIQRTR
+279 SIIQRTR
-286 SYKDDQECRLD
+286 SYKDDEECRLD
-297 AQIAVLDEAELLDS
+297 AQIDILDEVELLES
-311 VTILEKQRQVMPELP
+311 VAILEKQRQVMPELP
-326 IDNRIHNF
+326 VDNRTHNF
-334 EEVAIG
+334 DEVAIG
-340 FTEEQALAE
+340 FTEEQAIAE
-349 AERCLQC
+349 AERCIQC
-356 RSPRCV
+356 RNPRCV
-362 VGCPVSVQIPDFIT
+362 AGCPVSVQIPDFIH
-376 LIKEKK
+376 LITEGKF
-382 YVEAGLKIKQDNTLP
+382 VEAGLKIKQDNSLP

-432 SDKLA
+432 ADRLA
-437 ESGLEN
+437 ESSPET

-473 AGVDVT
+473 AGVEVT

-489 VLRFGIPE
+489 VLRYGIPE
-497 FRLPKTIVSK
+497 FRLPKTIVSQ

-514 LGVRF
+514 LGVKF

-531 KELQEEYGF
+531 KELLEEYDF
-540 DAIFIGTGAG
+540 DGVFIGSGAG

-645 EGVRFAYLRNPV
+645 EGVRFAYLRSPL
-657 EFFGDADG
+657 EFVGDSEG
-665 NLTGVQL
+665 NLTGVKL

-689 PIAGSEYLQPLEIAV
+689 PIPGSEYLQPLEIAV

-717 STPTIEVNK
+717 STPAIEVNK
-726 WGNIVVNTETNATSM
+726 WGNIVVDGETNATSM

-774 FRTLGYNI
+774 FRSLGYDL

>member
-1 MRTFTGAFW
+1 
-10 WKIINIPK
+10 
-18 KYIDQELSIDL
+18 
-29 NTIIQ
+29 
-34 KETLADRVKSYQI
+34 
-47 YSPYIAKKAKPGQ
+47 
-60 FVILRLSESG
+60 
-70 ERIPL
+70 
-75 TIVDQNAEA
+75 
-84 GTIRLIV
+84 
-91 QTVGKST
+91 
-98 TLMDEIPV
+98 MDDIPV

-120 SDIQNFGKVCVIGG
+120 SDIQNFGKVCVVGG

-156 SIVGARSKDLLIL
+156 SIIGARNKDLLIL
-169 TEEIEAVSDHL
+169 KEEIEAVSDHL
-180 YFTTDDGSF
+180 YFTTDDGSY

-198 LQDLL
+198 LQELFDE
-203 DSGQSFDHVLAIGP
+203 GQTFDHVLAIGP
-217 LVMMRAISDL
+217 LFMMRAISDL

-254 VQVGTETKFTCV
+254 VQVGDKTKFTCV

-279 GIIQRTR
+279 SIIQRTR
-286 SYKDDQECRLD
+286 AYKDDDDCRLD
-297 AQIAVLDEAELLDS
+297 AQIAEIDDNKLLES
-311 VTILEKQRQVMPELP
+311 ITILEKQRQHMPEVP
-326 IDNRIHNF
+326 VDSRIRSF

-356 RSPRCV
+356 RNPRCV
-362 VGCPVSVQIPDFIT
+362 VGCPVSVQIPDFIQ
-376 LIKEKK
+376 LLKENK
-382 YVEAGLKIKQDNTLP
+382 YVEAGLKIKQDNALP

-418 KGQPIAIGALERFA
+418 KGMPIAIGALERFA
-432 SDKLA
+432 ADKLA
-437 ESGLEN
+437 ESGLES
-443 QKIERSKHAPKAALI
+443 QKPVQPEKAPKAALI

-473 AGVDVT
+473 AGVEVT
-479 VFEAMHDFGG
+479 IFEAMHDFGG
-489 VLRFGIPE
+489 VLRYGIPE

-507 EVHELEK
+507 EVNDLEK
-514 LGVRF
+514 LGVKF

-531 KELQEEYGF
+531 KELLKEYGF
-540 DAIFIGTGAG
+540 DGVFIGSGAG

-570 FLTRINLMKAYQ
+570 FLTRINLMRAYQ

-645 EGVRFAYLRNPV
+645 EGVRFLYLSNPL
-657 EFFGDADG
+657 EFIGDADG
-665 NLTGVQL
+665 NLTTVRM

-689 PIAGSEYLQPLEIAV
+689 PIPGSEFLHPLDIAV

-717 STPTIEVNK
+717 STPDLEVNK
-726 WGNIVVNTETNATSM
+726 WGNIVVNDETNATSM
-741 PGVYAGG
+741 LGVYAGG

-763 GRKAAASMVAY
+763 GRKAAAAMLAY
-774 FRTLGYNI
+774 FRELGYDL

>member
-1 MRTFTGAFW
+1 
-10 WKIINIPK
+10 
-18 KYIDQELSIDL
+18 
-29 NTIIQ
+29 
-34 KETLADRVKSYQI
+34 
-47 YSPYIAKKAKPGQ
+47 
-60 FVILRLSESG
+60 
-70 ERIPL
+70 
-75 TIVDQNAEA
+75 
-84 GTIRLIV
+84 
-91 QTVGKST
+91 
-98 TLMDEIPV
+98 MDEIPV
-106 GETIHDVLGPLGNP
+106 GETLHDMLGPLGNP
-120 SDIQNFGKVCVIGG
+120 SDIQHFGKVCVVGG

-156 SIVGARSKDLLIL
+156 SIIGARNKDLLIL
-169 TEEIEAVSDHL
+169 KDELTAVSDHL

-198 LQDLL
+198 LQVLL
-203 DSGQSFDHVLAIGP
+203 DSGLTFDHVLAIGP
-217 LVMMRAISDL
+217 LFMMRAISDL

-254 VQVGTETKFTCV
+254 VQVGDKTKFTCV

-279 GIIQRTR
+279 SIIQRTR
-286 SYKDDQECRLD
+286 AYKDDEDCRLD
-297 AQIAVLDEAELLDS
+297 AQIEDLDEEALLES
-311 VTILEKQRQVMPELP
+311 VAVLEKQRQHMPELS
-326 IDNRIHNF
+326 IDSRIRCF
-334 EEVAIG
+334 EEVALG

-356 RSPRCV
+356 RNPRCV
-362 VGCPVSVQIPDFIT
+362 VGCPVSVQIPDFIR
-376 LIKEKK
+376 LLKENK
-382 YVEAGLKIKQDNTLP
+382 YVEAGLKIKQDNSLP

-409 CEGACILLK
+409 CEGSCILQK
-418 KGQPIAIGALERFA
+418 KGEPIAIGALERFA
-432 SDKLA
+432 ADRLA
-437 ESGLEN
+437 ESGLTS
-443 QKIERSKHAPKAALI
+443 QKPEKAEKAPKAALI
-458 GSGPASLSCAGDLAK
+458 GSGPASLSCAGDLVK
-473 AGVDVT
+473 AGVEVT

-489 VLRFGIPE
+489 VLRYGIPE

-507 EVHELEK
+507 EVNDLK
-514 LGVRF
+514 DLGVHF

-531 KELQEEYGF
+531 KELLEDYGF
-540 DAIFIGTGAG
+540 DGIFIGSGAG

-558 GENLVGIYSAND
+558 GENLVGIYSSND

-630 EEMPGRKEEIEHAIA
+630 KEMPGRKEEIDHAIA
-645 EGVRFAYLRNPV
+645 EGVQFLYLSNPL
-657 EFFGDADG
+657 EFIGDSDG
-665 NLTGVQL
+665 NLTTVRM

-689 PIAGSEYLQPLEIAV
+689 PIPGSEFNHPIDIAV
-704 IAIGNGSNPIIHK
+704 IAIGNGSNPILHK
-717 STPTIEVNK
+717 STPDIEVNK
-726 WGNIVVNTETNATSM
+726 WGNIVVDEKTNATSL
-741 PGVYAGG
+741 PGVFAGG

-763 GRKAAASMVAY
+763 GRKAAAAMLAH
-774 FRTLGYNI
+774 FRTLGYDL

>member
-1 MRTFTGAFW
+1 M
-10 WKIINIPK
+10 
-18 KYIDQELSIDL
+18 
-29 NTIIQ
+29 
-34 KETLADRVKSYQI
+34 
-47 YSPYIAKKAKPGQ
+47 
-60 FVILRLSESG
+60 ILRLSESG
-70 ERIPL
+70 ERVPL
-75 TIVDQNAEA
+75 TIVDHNAET

-106 GETIHDVLGPLGNP
+106 GETLHDMLGPLGNP
-120 SDIQNFGKVCVIGG
+120 SDIQHFGKVCVVGG

-156 SIVGARSKDLLIL
+156 SIIGARNKDLLIL
-169 TEEIEAVSDHL
+169 KDELTAVSDHL

-203 DSGQSFDHVLAIGP
+203 DSGLTFDHVLAIGP
-217 LVMMRAISDL
+217 LFMMRAISDL

-254 VQVGTETKFTCV
+254 VQVGDKTKFTCV

-279 GIIQRTR
+279 SIIQRTR
-286 SYKDDQECRLD
+286 AYKDDEDCRLD
-297 AQIAVLDEAELLDS
+297 AQIEDLDEEALLES
-311 VTILEKQRQVMPELP
+311 VAVLEKQRQHMPELS
-326 IDNRIHNF
+326 IDSRIRSF
-334 EEVAIG
+334 EEVALG
-340 FTEEQALAE
+340 FTGEQALAE

-356 RSPRCV
+356 RNPRCV
-362 VGCPVSVQIPDFIT
+362 VGCPVSVQIPDFIR
-376 LIKEKK
+376 LLKENK
-382 YVEAGLKIKQDNTLP
+382 YVEAGLKIKQDNSLP

-409 CEGACILLK
+409 CEGSCILLK
-418 KGQPIAIGALERFA
+418 KGEPIAIGALERFA
-432 SDKLA
+432 ADRLA
-437 ESGLEN
+437 ESGLTS
-443 QKIERSKHAPKAALI
+443 QKPEKAEKAPKAALI
-458 GSGPASLSCAGDLAK
+458 GSGPASLSCAGDLVK
-473 AGVDVT
+473 AGVEVT

-489 VLRFGIPE
+489 VLRYGIPE

-507 EVHELEK
+507 EVNDLK
-514 LGVRF
+514 DLGVHF

-531 KELQEEYGF
+531 KELLEDYGF
-540 DAIFIGTGAG
+540 DGIFIGSGAG

-558 GENLVGIYSAND
+558 GENLVGIYSSND

-630 EEMPGRKEEIEHAIA
+630 EEMPGRKEEIDHAIA
-645 EGVRFAYLRNPV
+645 EGVQFLYLSNPL
-657 EFFGDADG
+657 EFIGDSDG
-665 NLTGVQL
+665 NLTTVRM

-689 PIAGSEYLQPLEIAV
+689 PIPGSEFNHPIDIAV

-717 STPTIEVNK
+717 STPDIEVNK
-726 WGNIVVNTETNATSM
+726 WGNIIVDEKTNATSL
-741 PGVYAGG
+741 PGVFAGG

-763 GRKAAASMVAY
+763 GRKAAAAMLAH
-774 FRTLGYNI
+774 FRRMGYDL

>member
-1 MRTFTGAFW
+1 
-10 WKIINIPK
+10 
-18 KYIDQELSIDL
+18 
-29 NTIIQ
+29 
-34 KETLADRVKSYQI
+34 
-47 YSPYIAKKAKPGQ
+47 
-60 FVILRLSESG
+60 
-70 ERIPL
+70 
-75 TIVDQNAEA
+75 
-84 GTIRLIV
+84 
-91 QTVGKST
+91 
-98 TLMDEIPV
+98 MDEIPV
-106 GETIHDVLGPLGNP
+106 GETLHDMLGPLGNP
-120 SDIQNFGKVCVIGG
+120 SDIQHFGKVCVVGG

-156 SIVGARSKDLLIL
+156 SIIGARNKDLLIL
-169 TEEIEAVSDHL
+169 KDELTAVSDHL

-203 DSGQSFDHVLAIGP
+203 DSGHTFDHVLAIGP
-217 LVMMRAISDL
+217 LFMMRAISDL

-254 VQVGTETKFTCV
+254 VQVGDKTKFTCV

-279 GIIQRTR
+279 SIIQRTR
-286 SYKDDQECRLD
+286 AYKDDEDCRLD
-297 AQIAVLDEAELLDS
+297 AQIEDLDDEALLES
-311 VTILEKQRQVMPELP
+311 VAVLEKQRQRMPELS
-326 IDNRIHNF
+326 IDSRIRSF
-334 EEVAIG
+334 EEVALG

-356 RSPRCV
+356 RNPRCV
-362 VGCPVSVQIPDFIT
+362 VGCPVSVQIPDFIR
-376 LIKEKK
+376 LLKENK
-382 YVEAGLKIKQDNTLP
+382 YVEAGLKIKQDNSLP

-409 CEGACILLK
+409 CEGSCILLK
-418 KGQPIAIGALERFA
+418 KGEPIAIGALERFA
-432 SDKLA
+432 ADRLA
-437 ESGLEN
+437 ESGLTS
-443 QKIERSKHAPKAALI
+443 QKPEKAEKAPKAALI
-458 GSGPASLSCAGDLAK
+458 GSGPASLSCAGDLVK
-473 AGVDVT
+473 AGVEVT

-489 VLRFGIPE
+489 VLRYGIPE

-507 EVHELEK
+507 EVNDLK
-514 LGVRF
+514 DLGVHF

-531 KELQEEYGF
+531 KELLEDYGF
-540 DAIFIGTGAG
+540 DGIFIGSGAG

-558 GENLVGIYSAND
+558 GENLVGIYSSND

-630 EEMPGRKEEIEHAIA
+630 EEMPGRKEEIDHAIA
-645 EGVRFAYLRNPV
+645 EGVQFLYLSNPL
-657 EFFGDADG
+657 EFIGDSDG
-665 NLTGVQL
+665 NLTTVRM

-689 PIAGSEYLQPLEIAV
+689 PIPGSEFNHPIDIAV

-717 STPTIEVNK
+717 STPDIEVNK
-726 WGNIVVNTETNATSM
+726 WGNIIVDEKTNATSL
-741 PGVYAGG
+741 PGVFAGG

-763 GRKAAASMVAY
+763 GRKAAAAMLAH
-774 FRTLGYNI
+774 FRTMGYDL

>member
-1 MRTFTGAFW
+1 M
-10 WKIINIPK
+10 
-18 KYIDQELSIDL
+18 
-29 NTIIQ
+29 
-34 KETLADRVKSYQI
+34 
-47 YSPYIAKKAKPGQ
+47 
-60 FVILRLSESG
+60 ILRLSESG
-70 ERIPL
+70 ERVPL
-75 TIVDQNAEA
+75 TIVDHNAET

-106 GETIHDVLGPLGNP
+106 GETLHDMLGPLGNP
-120 SDIQNFGKVCVIGG
+120 SDIQHFGKVCVVGG

-156 SIVGARSKDLLIL
+156 SIIGARNKDLLIL
-169 TEEIEAVSDHL
+169 KDELTAVSDHL

-198 LQDLL
+198 LQVLL
-203 DSGQSFDHVLAIGP
+203 DSGLTFDHVLAIGP
-217 LVMMRAISDL
+217 LFMMRAISDL

-254 VQVGTETKFTCV
+254 VQVGDKTKFTCV

-279 GIIQRTR
+279 SIIQRTR
-286 SYKDDQECRLD
+286 AYKDDEDCRLD
-297 AQIAVLDEAELLDS
+297 AQIEDLDDEALLES
-311 VTILEKQRQVMPELP
+311 VAVLEKQRQRMPELS
-326 IDNRIHNF
+326 IDSRIRSF
-334 EEVAIG
+334 EEVALG

-356 RSPRCV
+356 RNPRCV
-362 VGCPVSVQIPDFIT
+362 VGCPVSVQIPDFIR
-376 LIKEKK
+376 LLKENK
-382 YVEAGLKIKQDNTLP
+382 YVEAGLKIKQDNSLP

-409 CEGACILLK
+409 CEGSCILLK
-418 KGQPIAIGALERFA
+418 KGEPIAIGALERFA
-432 SDKLA
+432 ADRLA
-437 ESGLEN
+437 ESGLTS
-443 QKIERSKHAPKAALI
+443 QKPEKAEKAPKAALI
-458 GSGPASLSCAGDLAK
+458 GSGPASLSCAGDLVK
-473 AGVDVT
+473 AGVEVT

-489 VLRFGIPE
+489 VLRYGIPE

-507 EVHELEK
+507 EVNDLK
-514 LGVRF
+514 DLGVHF

-531 KELQEEYGF
+531 MELLEDYGF
-540 DAIFIGTGAG
+540 DGIFIGSGAG

-558 GENLVGIYSAND
+558 GENLVGIYSSNE

-630 EEMPGRKEEIEHAIA
+630 EEMPGRKEEIDHAIA
-645 EGVRFAYLRNPV
+645 EGVQFLYLSNPL
-657 EFFGDADG
+657 EFIGDSDG
-665 NLTGVQL
+665 NLTTVRM

-689 PIAGSEYLQPLEIAV
+689 PIPGSEFNHPIDIAV

-717 STPTIEVNK
+717 STPDIEVNK
-726 WGNIVVNTETNATSM
+726 WGNIIVDEKTNATSL
-741 PGVYAGG
+741 PGVFAGG

-763 GRKAAASMVAY
+763 GRKAAAAMLAH
-774 FRTLGYNI
+774 FRTMGYHL

>member
-1 MRTFTGAFW
+1 MPVSGRKLTVTFS
-10 WKIINIPK
+10 KSNNK
-18 KYIDQELSIDL
+18 ELPIDL
-29 NTIIQ
+29 NTIVQ

-47 YSPYIAKKAKPGQ
+47 YSPFIAKKAKAGQ
-60 FVILRLSESG
+60 FVIVRLGESG
-70 ERIPL
+70 ERVPL
-75 TIVDQNAEA
+75 TIVDHDVQA

-98 TLMDEIPV
+98 IHMDEIPV

-120 SDIQNFGKVCVIGG
+120 SDIQNFGKVCVVGG

-146 ALKQAGNEVT
+146 ALKQAGNVVT
-156 SIVGARSKDLLIL
+156 SIIGARNKDLLIL
-169 TEEIEAVSDHL
+169 KDELSAVSDHL
-180 YFTTDDGSF
+180 YFTTDDGSY

-198 LQDLL
+198 LQELL
-203 DSGQSFDHVLAIGP
+203 DAGQTFDYVLAIGP
-217 LVMMRAISDL
+217 LLMMQAISDL

-254 VQVGTETKFTCV
+254 VQVGDKTKFTCV
-266 DGPEFDGHLVDYT
+266 DGPEFDGHKVDFT
-279 GIIQRTR
+279 SIIQRTR
-286 SYKDDQECRLD
+286 AYKDDEECRLD
-297 AQIAVLDEAELLDS
+297 AQIDEIDDNKLLDS
-311 VTILEKQRQVMPELP
+311 VTILEKQRQVMPESP
-326 IDNRIHNF
+326 IDSRIHSF
-334 EEVAIG
+334 EEVALG
-340 FTEEQALAE
+340 FTEEQAIAE

-356 RSPRCV
+356 HNPRCV
-362 VGCPVSVQIPDFIT
+362 VGCPVSVQIPDFIQ
-376 LIKEKK
+376 LLKDKK
-382 YVEAGLKIKQDNTLP
+382 YVEAGLKIKQDNSLP

-418 KGQPIAIGALERFA
+418 KGMPIAIGALERFA
-432 SDKLA
+432 ADKLA
-437 ESGLEN
+437 ESGLES
-443 QKIERSKHAPKAALI
+443 QIPARADKAPKAAMI

-473 AGVDVT
+473 AGVEVT
-479 VFEAMHDFGG
+479 IFEAMHDFGG
-489 VLRFGIPE
+489 VLRYGIPE

-507 EVHELEK
+507 EVDDLKK
-514 LGVRF
+514 LGVNF
-519 VPNTLIGATFTI
+519 VPNTLIGATFTV
-531 KELQEEYGF
+531 KELLDEYKF
-540 DAIFIGTGAG
+540 DTIFIGTGAG
-550 LPHFLGIP
+550 LPHFIGIP

-657 EFFGDADG
+657 EFLGDTDG
-665 NLTGVQL
+665 NLTGVRL

-689 PIAGSEYLQPLEIAV
+689 PIPGSEFLQPIDIAV

-717 STPTIEVNK
+717 STPEIEVNK
-726 WGNIVVNTETNATSM
+726 WGNIIVNEGTNATSM

-763 GRKAAASMVAY
+763 GRKAAESMVAY
-774 FRTLGYNI
+774 FRTLGYNL